1 MPHCGH
7 LRFSTQLSRA
17 IRKYA
22 PSPETFPMS
31 LRRHYGRTKM
41 DHYKNLPEA
50 VSVPSVLDLKD
61 DDHHDGRHQ
70 DRCGQHRQYR
80 KHFEVPPSHNAR
92 ERAERGFVPIKRVIQ
107 TKRPPTEAALLPDY
121 AALSTHERGVS
132 VDLAG
137 KS

>member
-1 MPHCGH
+1 
-7 LRFSTQLSRA
+7 
-17 IRKYA
+17 
-22 PSPETFPMS
+22 
-31 LRRHYGRTKM
+31 M

-107 TKRPPTEAALLPDY
+107 TKRPPTEAALLITDSDGPKLQKELIYYDVNR
-121 AALSTHERGVS
+121 AALS
-132 VDLAG
+132 
-137 KS
+137 